1 MTTTK
6 ESLQELRGVIA
17 STIMG
22 DTRFKETFPFEH
34 PSWVNETV
42 TRIIIRGYVTT
53 PVEFRRRWNKF
64 MENPPKDFSLHQLRL
79 LEHAC
84 GCPLYEWEKL
94 PVYDWHLSQQARLKG
109 VSDEEMGK
117 ANRRHT
123 EAFSK
128 WCREADKMLQTF
140 GGEKMCE
147 AFEERKENGVP
158 ELVASKDGLSP
169 LPPDSTRI
177 VFRTTAELKEFEVN
191 EEKWNEILET
201 NVMIRQKSL
210 EGYLV
215 IDIVPVYVWDKLEAE
230 KVGVKSYESGSH
242 AA

>member
-34 PSWVNETV
+34 PSWVKETV
-42 TRIIIRGYVTT
+42 TRIIAKGYVTT

-64 MENPPKDFSLHQLRL
+64 MTNPPKEFSLHQLRL

-84 GCPLYEWEKL
+84 GCPLYEWERL
-94 PVYDWHLSQQARLKG
+94 PVYDWHLSQQANLKG
-109 VSDEEMGK
+109 MSDEEMGR

-123 EAFSK
+123 EAFSE
-128 WCREADKMLQTF
+128 WCRETDKMLQTF
-140 GGEKMCE
+140 GGEGMCQE
-147 AFEERKENGVP
+147 FEDKKSGVCLTP
-158 ELVASKDGLSP
+158 SQELEP
-169 LPPDSTRI
+169 LPPDSTRV
-177 VFRTTAELKEFEVN
+177 VFGTKAEMMSEFRIN
-191 EEKWNEILET
+191 AAKWEDIYDTHGTRLQMASDGRLIFDIIPYSVMNRET
-201 NVMIRQKSL
+201 G
-210 EGYLV
+210 E
-215 IDIVPVYVWDKLEAE
+215 
-230 KVGVKSYESGSH
+230 VGVKSSESGSH